1 MFLRSSGAE
10 SSIIRVTSS
19 FKWMR
24 FVKTPLFLISFAKK
38 TFLRAERKEKG
49 DKKAKLFHNITLK
62 ALKNQCLLIPLA
74 CIRIILILMN

>member
-38 TFLRAERKEKG
+38 AFLRAERKEKG